1 MGMADKPVAR
11 RESTLRS
18 RWPLNAALA
27 LFLLLLGISFVGQ
40 IASGRVLLPED
51 AAYQRL
57 MVAKNLA
64 AHFSWS
70 INPGEF
76 TSAFGT
82 LLWPVLLAPF
92 FLVLGATT
100 LVPWEINAVLSIV
113 LIVRADRIVRE
124 HIAAPIAQAALL
136 LLLVVAL
143 PLGVLSAS
151 GMEQVLFL
159 LLLLIFV
166 ELWARR
172 MEAAERAGILPL
184 TAAAV
189 LLAATRYEGMLLVA
203 LAALLLLARKDFR
216 AGLIVPIAAAVP
228 LALYGVFS
236 WRAGWLPVPAS
247 VYLRRAELIPS
258 NLSQLPSVLFRSVDV
273 LGVRPDMRAIVLLVT
288 LLPAWLGIT
297 GRLESFRERAFFA
310 PALALLAAIA
320 HLTLIGDREIRYD
333 AWLVLLAGWAILP
346 ALEKIIPED
355 LSLLR
360 KNTVALFAGG
370 VLAVLLC
377 FPLLNRGVQGIFL
390 FGDAMNLEK
399 GIYQTAA
406 RWSTQCVSDPVATDA
421 PGTIAFLTGRPVVDL
436 TGFVSLGAF
445 RVRRTGNISAEWMK
459 AETDRRSTTA
469 ALIFQPL
476 LQAQAGTIWQ
486 RIGGWRPAGC
496 PLCSAVEIYAVR
508 DDPALSA
515 CTVEFMGNLP
525 ADEIL
530 PLPAEADGP

>member
-1 MGMADKPVAR
+1 MADKPVGRKEAL
-11 RESTLRS
+11 LRS
-18 RWPLNAALA
+18 RWPLFAALV
-27 LFLLLLGISFVGQ
+27 LFLLLLGVSLAGQ
-40 IASGRVLLPED
+40 LASGQLLLAED

-64 AHFSWS
+64 THFSWS

-92 FLVLGATT
+92 FFLLGASASI
-100 LVPWEINAVLSIV
+100 PWVINAGLSIL
-113 LIVRADRIVRE
+113 LIVLADRIVRAW
-124 HIAAPIAQAALL
+124 IAAPIAQAALL
-136 LLLVVAL
+136 ALLVVTL

-184 TAAAV
+184 AAVAV

-203 LAALLLLARKDFR
+203 LAAFLLLLRKDFR
-216 AGLIVPIAAAVP
+216 AGLTVPLAAAVP
-228 LALYGVFS
+228 LAVYGLFS

-247 VYLRRAELIPS
+247 VYLRRAELIPAD
-258 NLSQLPSVLFRSVDV
+258 LSQLPSVFFRSVDV
-273 LGVRPDMRAIVLLVT
+273 LGVRPDLRAIVLLVL
-288 LLPAWLGIT
+288 LLPAWLGLT
-297 GRLESFRERAFFA
+297 GRLASLRERAFFA
-310 PALALLAAIA
+310 PALALLAAVA

-355 LSLLR
+355 LTTLR
-360 KNTVALFAGG
+360 KNTAALFAGG
-370 VLAVLLC
+370 VLALLLC
-377 FPLLNRGVQGIFL
+377 FPLLNRGVQGIFT
-390 FGDAMNLEK
+390 FWDSVNLEK
-399 GIYQTAA
+399 EIYLSAA
-406 RWSTQCVSDPVATDA
+406 RWSTACVSDPVATDA
-421 PGTIAFLTGRPVVDL
+421 PGTIAFLTGRQVVDL
-436 TGFVSLGAF
+436 SGFVSLGAF

-486 RIGGWRPAGC
+486 RIGGWRPADC
-496 PLCSAVEIYAVR
+496 PQCSAVEIYSVR
-508 DDPALSA
+508 DDPALA
-515 CTVEFMGNLP
+515 ECTVEFMGNLP
-525 ADEIL
+525 VDEIL

>member
-1 MGMADKPVAR
+1 MADKPIGR
-11 RESTLRS
+11 KESLLRS
-18 RWPLNAALA
+18 RWPLIAALA
-27 LFLLLLGISFVGQ
+27 LFLILLGVSLAGQ
-40 IASGRVLLPED
+40 IASGRLLLPED
-51 AAYQRL
+51 AAYQRM

-64 AHFSWS
+64 PHFSWS

-82 LLWPVLLAPF
+82 LLWPVVLAPF
-92 FLVLGATT
+92 FFLFGASAF
-100 LVPWEINAVLSIV
+100 VPWAFNAALSIL
-113 LIVRADRIVRE
+113 LIVWADRIVRE
-124 HIAAPIAQAALL
+124 RIAAPAAQAALL
-136 LLLVVAL
+136 ALLIVAL

-172 MEAAERAGILPL
+172 MEGSDKVGIVPLAAV
-184 TAAAV
+184 AV
-189 LLAATRYEGMLLVA
+189 LLASTRYEGMLLVA
-203 LAALLLLARKDFR
+203 LAAFLLLLRKDFR

-228 LALYGVFS
+228 LAIYGWFS

-258 NLSQLPSVLFRSVDV
+258 DLGQLPSVLFRSVDV

-288 LLPAWLGIT
+288 LLPAWLGLT
-297 GRLESFRERAFFA
+297 GRLTSIRERAFFA

-333 AWLVLLAGWAILP
+333 AWLILLAGWAILP
-346 ALEKIIPED
+346 ALGKIIPED
-355 LSLLR
+355 LSVLR
-360 KNTVALFAGG
+360 KNTATLFAGG
-370 VLAVLLC
+370 VLAILLC
-377 FPLLNRGVQGIFL
+377 FPLLNRGVQGMFL
-390 FGDAMNLEK
+390 FGDALNLEK
-399 GIYQTAA
+399 EIYLTAA
-406 RWSTQCVSDPVATDA
+406 RWSTECVSDPVATDA
-421 PGTIAFLTGRPVVDL
+421 PGTIAFLTGHSVVDL
-436 TGFVSLGAF
+436 TGFVSLDAF
-445 RVRRTGNISAEWMK
+445 RVRRGGNITADWMK

-486 RIGGWRPAGC
+486 RVGGWRPAGC

-508 DDPALSA
+508 DEPALAA

-525 ADEIL
+525 VDEIL
-530 PLPAEADGP
+530 PLPGEADGP